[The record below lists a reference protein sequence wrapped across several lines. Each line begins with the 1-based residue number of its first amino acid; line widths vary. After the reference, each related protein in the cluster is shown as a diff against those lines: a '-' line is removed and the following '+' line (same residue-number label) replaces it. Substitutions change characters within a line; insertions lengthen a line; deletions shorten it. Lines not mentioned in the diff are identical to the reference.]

1 MHITP
6 RDHIFGLGLAN
17 YAHLVQ
23 RTARLQV
30 QGREHMEQARASGRP
45 VILAGWHGMTMMIS
59 AYVFAYEDS
68 SSYVGV
74 IPDDDR
80 GATLSIWARHMRIAT
95 FPVSMEET
103 SLVAAR
109 RLLALIRELERGKT
123 LYINPDGPAGP
134 SHEPKKG
141 VFFIAHKADALI
153 VPIGAYTDACI
164 RIPRWDRY
172 TVPLPFSRIA
182 ISLGQPLEI
191 DAADDS
197 ETSTAILCARLDA
210 AEQAAEEF
218 YRHGRRDG

>member
-6 RDHIFGLGLAN
+6 RDHLFGLGLAN

-23 RTARLQV
+23 RTARLHVEGQ
-30 QGREHMEQARASGRP
+30 QHMEEARASGRP

-59 AYVFAYEDS
+59 AYVFAREDS
-68 SSYVGV
+68 SRYVAV

-80 GATLSIWARHMRIAT
+80 GATLSIWARRMRIAT

-109 RLLALIRELERGKT
+109 RLLALIREFKSGKT

-134 SHEPKKG
+134 SHEPKRG
-141 VFFIAHKADALI
+141 IFFIARKADALI

-191 DAADDS
+191 DATNDS
-197 ETSTAILCARLDA
+197 ETNTALLCARLDA

-218 YRHGRRDG
+218 YHRGRK